1 MFLRSMRAGEA
12 LEQSAIP
19 DGHEGVATMEEEV
32 KQSGNTTSTWTPTQT
47 YAMAVVC
54 LLIGVLVGYLVRG
67 SAKPAGQ
74 PVPVSAQMQ
83 PAAVPPSATG
93 QKPMPSL
100 DDMKRMADKQAEP
113 LLAKLKTDPKNV
125 ELLNKTALTYKA
137 AHQFQDAISYFQK
150 ALDVDPKNVAIRTDM
165 ASCMYYTGDIDGAL
179 AELDKSLTYD
189 PKHPGTLMN
198 IGIIKW
204 QGKNDVAGAVAA
216 WQTLLKR
223 NPNFPQKAVIEH
235 MIAEAKQQKDTVPS
249 AQPKG

>member
-1 MFLRSMRAGEA
+1 
-12 LEQSAIP
+12 
-19 DGHEGVATMEEEV
+19 MEEEA
-32 KQSGNTTSTWTPTQT
+32 KQSGNLTTNWTATQT
-47 YAMAVVC
+47 YAMAAVC
-54 LLIGVLVGYLVRG
+54 LLIGVLVGYLLRG
-67 SAKPAGQ
+67 SAKPADQ
-74 PVPVSAQMQ
+74 SNPASAEMQ
-83 PAAVPPSATG
+83 QSATPPPSDAG
-93 QKPMPSL
+93 QKSMRTL

-113 LLAKLKTDPKNV
+113 LVDKLKSDPKNV
-125 ELLNKTALTYKA
+125 ELLNKVALTYKA
-137 AHQFQDAISYFQK
+137 THQFKEAISYFQK

-165 ASCMYYTGDIDGAL
+165 ASCMYYTGDVDGAL

-235 MIAEAKQQKDTVPS
+235 MITEAQQQKNTAQS
-249 AQPKG
+249 ANQPKG

>member
-1 MFLRSMRAGEA
+1 
-12 LEQSAIP
+12 
-19 DGHEGVATMEEEV
+19 MEEES
-32 KQSGNTTSTWTPTQT
+32 KQTGNTIWTPTQT
-47 YAMAVVC
+47 YIMAAVC

-67 SAKPAGQ
+67 SAKPADQ
-74 PVPVSAQMQ
+74 PAPASAEMQ
-83 PAAVPPSATG
+83 PAVPPSATG
-93 QKPMPSL
+93 QKPMPTL

-125 ELLNKTALTYKA
+125 DLLNKIALTYKA

-179 AELDKSLTYD
+179 AQLDKSLTYD
-189 PKHPGTLMN
+189 PKHAGTLMN

-235 MIAEAKQQKDTVPS
+235 MITEAQQQKNTTQS
-249 AQPKG
+249 ANQPKG

>member
-1 MFLRSMRAGEA
+1 
-12 LEQSAIP
+12 
-19 DGHEGVATMEEEV
+19 MEEES
-32 KQSGNTTSTWTPTQT
+32 KQTGNTIWTPTQT
-47 YAMAVVC
+47 YIMAAVC

-74 PVPVSAQMQ
+74 PAPASAEMQ

-93 QKPMPSL
+93 QKPMPTL
-100 DDMKRMADKQAEP
+100 EDMKRMADKQAEP

-125 ELLNKTALTYKA
+125 DLLNKIALTYKA

-179 AELDKSLTYD
+179 AQLDKSLTYD

-235 MIAEAKQQKDTVPS
+235 MITEAQQQKNTAQS
-249 AQPKG
+249 ANQPKG

>member
-1 MFLRSMRAGEA
+1 
-12 LEQSAIP
+12 
-19 DGHEGVATMEEEV
+19 
-32 KQSGNTTSTWTPTQT
+32 
-47 YAMAVVC
+47 
-54 LLIGVLVGYLVRG
+54 
-67 SAKPAGQ
+67 
-74 PVPVSAQMQ
+74 
-83 PAAVPPSATG
+83 
-93 QKPMPSL
+93 MPSL

-125 ELLNKTALTYKA
+125 DLLNKIALTYKA

-179 AELDKSLTYD
+179 AQLDKSLTYD

-235 MIAEAKQQKDTVPS
+235 MITEAQQQKNTTQS
-249 AQPKG
+249 ANQPKG